1 MYLIIVS
8 YSQPPNIVEPHFKE
22 HCKWLNK
29 YINLGIFLASGPKK
43 SHLGGAFLVRSIH
56 KKELNEILA
65 EDSYYKADV
74 ADYLITEID
83 CKLAAKGFEKLV
95 GA

>member
-1 MYLIIVS
+1 M
-8 YSQPPNIVEPHFKE
+8 
-22 HCKWLNK
+22 NK

-43 SHLGGAFLVRSIH
+43 SHLGGAFLVRSID
-56 KKELNEILA
+56 KNQLNTILA
-65 EDSYYKADV
+65 EDSYFQADV
-74 ADYLITEID
+74 ADYLIAEID